1 MSNDKI
7 VRYATRLL
15 CSHQGSLEYRQLHRH
30 VCNSFD
36 ISDYGLCYILRE
48 CCRFAVVGGTEDRTS
63 YTEISPDCR
72 IIARTAV
79 RLCKDYP
86 KDRCADCEEGLHL
99 CKYFVYGNCRFGKG
113 RKPCRYSHEL
123 SSGHN
128 YEVLRNYHLLD
139 LDQDELFMLLLQN
152 DPSLLPEVCVHYNK
166 GSGPY
171 GACTFKAS
179 CTKLHICQHF
189 VQGDCMFGYK
199 CKRSHRIELDDQKKL
214 EERGI
219 TRENIHNLPSIY
231 RNIYD
236 LKNCSISSIEGEITD
251 TSQGPSVSERESNE
265 ICLHYIRKQCSFQEK
280 CIHVHFHLPYKW
292 EVYDKSSWVELH
304 HMEEIEKAFCDP
316 ENTHSEGS
324 RPVDFLEM
332 TRNSAPVRR
341 LSTASSVTK
350 PPHYILTTEWVWYCK
365 GENGKWIEY
374 GLPDEKRKVSS
385 VTSKE
390 LEQAYLADNNAEI
403 ILTKGHRQYTLSFK
417 DMYQRNPK
425 HNTKRKVRR
434 RPRFVSEK
442 AVENKRMGKSDFAL
456 ASSSTTKSFPENWD
470 MDAVPETGYK
480 LIQLSFSSE
489 EFKEIQDLFLKKM
502 TTATIHKI
510 ERIQN
515 PSLWEVYQWQK
526 EQMKKKNGGKDVDEQ
541 LLFHGTQKSLVDAIC
556 SQNFDWR
563 ICGVHGT
570 AYGKGSY
577 FARDASYSHS
587 YTMCTSGHRIMFV
600 ARVLVGEATA
610 GKTSY
615 LRPPSKDGNDTT
627 FYDSCVDNKYN
638 PSIFII
644 FEKHQIYPEYVIEY
658 SKYGR
663 TRGMNV

>member
-15 CSHQGSLEYRQLHRH
+15 CSHHGSLEYRQLHRQ
-30 VCNSFD
+30 VCNSFA
-36 ISDYGLCYILRE
+36 ISDYELCYILRE
-48 CCRFAVVGGTEDRTS
+48 CCRFAVVGGTEDRSS
-63 YTEISPDCR
+63 YTALSPDCR

-199 CKRSHRIELDDQKKL
+199 CKRSHKIELDDQKKL

-219 TRENIHNLPSIY
+219 TRENIHNLPAIY

-236 LKNCSISSIEGEITD
+236 LKNCSISSSEGEVTD
-251 TSQGPSVSERESNE
+251 TAQRSSVSERESNE

-292 EVYDKSSWVELH
+292 EVYDGSSWVELP

-316 ENTHSEGS
+316 ENTHSGGS

-390 LEQAYLADNNAEI
+390 LEQAYLADNNDEI
-403 ILTKGHRQYTLSFK
+403 TLTKGHRQYTLSFK

-456 ASSSTTKSFPENWD
+456 ASSSTTKSFPVNWD

-489 EFKEIQDLFLKKM
+489 EFKEVEDLFLKKM

-526 EQMKKKNGGKDVDEQ
+526 EQMKRKNGGKDVDEK

-587 YTMCTSGHRIMFV
+587 YTVSTSGHRIMFV

-610 GKTSY
+610 GKNGY
-615 LRPPSKDGNDTT
+615 LRPPSKDGKNTT

-658 SKYGR
+658 SKCGR
-663 TRGMNV
+663 TLGMNV